1 MRIRSTINGGFA
13 DVDPDYAEQ
22 LIASGLFEAV
32 AEPKPARKAPAKKA
46 APRTKPAPAQE
57 PKNEE

>member
-1 MRIRSTINGGFA
+1 MRIRSTVNGGFA

-32 AEPKPARKAPAKKA
+32 EKPVAKAPAKKTT
-46 APRTKPAPAQE
+46 RPAPKQG
-57 PKNEE
+57 PKTGA